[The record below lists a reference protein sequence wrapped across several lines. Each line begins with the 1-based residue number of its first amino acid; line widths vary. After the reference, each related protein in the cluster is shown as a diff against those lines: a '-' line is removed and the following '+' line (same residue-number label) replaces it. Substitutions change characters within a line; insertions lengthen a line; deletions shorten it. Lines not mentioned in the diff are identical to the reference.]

1 MDKKKFMIFV
11 LIVVFV
17 SLCFWWY
24 CWKYSPPKTESSLE
38 QYKYYT
44 GEMPPRKEIP
54 LIELPPLNYEKI
66 KVYTVKT
73 LEANRSISCAKGEFI
88 KVHFGNKTE
97 VEFACLSGVFGE
109 VVNVPIE
116 ELWNLP
122 KNSTVYYSPLVIVR
136 TPPPIEIN
144 GTEYIIGINAL
155 YYCDPAKKETRVWE
169 MAFYYPASDKILRFV
184 IPVNSSVIGEFRGR
198 KVFYALD
205 VVDIENRTLVARYSP
220 WCISS

>member
-1 MDKKKFMIFV
+1 MDKKKFVIFV

-17 SLCFWWY
+17 SLCFWWH

-54 LIELPPLNYEKI
+54 LIELPPLNYKKI
-66 KVYTVKT
+66 EVYTVKT

-155 YYCDPAKKETRVWE
+155 YYCNPVKKETRVWE
-169 MAFYYPASDKILRFV
+169 MAFYYPSSDKILRFV
-184 IPVNSSVIGEFRGR
+184 IPVNSSLVGEFKERR
-198 KVFYALD
+198 VFYVLD
-205 VVDIENRTLVARYSP
+205 AVDVEGSVLVASYSP

>member
-1 MDKKKFMIFV
+1 
-11 LIVVFV
+11 
-17 SLCFWWY
+17 
-24 CWKYSPPKTESSLE
+24 
-38 QYKYYT
+38 
-44 GEMPPRKEIP
+44 MPPRKEVP
-54 LIELPPLNYEKI
+54 LIELPSLNYEKI
-66 KVYTVKT
+66 KVYTIKT
-73 LEANRSISCAKGEFI
+73 LEANRSISCAKSEFI
-88 KVHFGNKTE
+88 KVYFGNKTE

-109 VVNVPIE
+109 VVNVSIE

-144 GTEYIIGINAL
+144 GTEYIIGVNAL

-169 MAFYYPASDKILRFV
+169 MAFYYPSSDKILRFV

-205 VVDIENRTLVARYSP
+205 VVEIENRTLVARYSP